1 MRKRNWNWAF
11 CNWNKEQRTKNK
23 EQGIEISIFNLFM
36 RRVVVT
42 GMGALTPIG
51 NNLESYWSNLQ
62 NGVSGAAPIT
72 KFDTTKF
79 KTNFACELKN
89 FDPKDHFDV
98 KELRKYDPF
107 SQYALVAVDE
117 AVKDSAI
124 DFDSLNKD
132 RIGVIWGS
140 GNGGIQTFQ
149 DQMKEYCEGDGT
161 PRFTPFFIPRILV
174 DIASGIISIKYGLRG
189 VNFCPVSACATSN
202 TAMIEAFNYI
212 KWGKAE
218 MIITGGSEAAINE
231 AAIGGFS
238 SAKALSTRNDSP
250 ETASRPFDVTRDGFV
265 MGEGAGAMILEEYEH
280 AIKRGAKIYAEVV
293 GGGMAADAYHLT
305 GTHPEGDGAVLGM
318 NEALREAEITAEKI
332 DYINMHAT
340 STPLG
345 DNSELIAA
353 KRVFGE
359 RHALSIS
366 ATKSMTGHLLGA
378 AGAIEG
384 IACVMALKDQLVPPT
399 INTTDIEPDFK
410 DLFDFP
416 MGKAK
421 KKDLTYAMS
430 NTFGFGGHIASIIFK
445 KFEG

>member
-1 MRKRNWNWAF
+1 
-11 CNWNKEQRTKNK
+11 
-23 EQGIEISIFNLFM
+23 M
-36 RRVVVT
+36 RRVVIT

-51 NNLESYWSNLQ
+51 NDLHTYWTNLK
-62 NGVSGAAPIT
+62 NGVSGAAEIT
-72 KFDTTKF
+72 KFDSSKH
-79 KTNFACELKN
+79 KVHFACELKD
-89 FDPKDHFDV
+89 FDAKNYFDV

-107 SQYALVAVDE
+107 SQYALIAVDE
-117 AVKDSAI
+117 ALKNGQIQLD
-124 DFDSLNKD
+124 DLNKD

-202 TAMIEAFNYI
+202 TALIEAFNYI
-212 KWGKAE
+212 KWDKAD

-231 AAIGGFS
+231 SAIGGFS
-238 SAKALSTRNDSP
+238 SAKALSTRNDDP
-250 ETASRPFDVTRDGFV
+250 KTASRPFDVTRDGFV
-265 MGEGAGAMILEEYEH
+265 MGEGAGALVLEELEH
-280 AIKRGAKIYAEVV
+280 ALKRGATIYGEVV

-318 NEALREAEITAEKI
+318 TEALREAGIQPTDI
-332 DYINMHAT
+332 DYVNMHAT
-340 STPLG
+340 STPQG

-353 KRVFGE
+353 KRVFGQ
-359 RHALSIS
+359 HSSLSIS

-384 IACVMALKDQLVPPT
+384 IACVMALKEGIVPPT
-399 INTTDIEPDFK
+399 INTTEIEPDFK
-410 DLFDFP
+410 DQFDFP
-416 MGKAK
+416 LNKGKEKAMQ
-421 KKDLTYAMS
+421 YAMS
-430 NTFGFGGHIASIIFK
+430 NTFGFGGHIASVIFK
-445 KFEG
+445 RYE

>member
-1 MRKRNWNWAF
+1 
-11 CNWNKEQRTKNK
+11 
-23 EQGIEISIFNLFM
+23 M

-51 NNLESYWSNLQ
+51 NNLATYWENMK

-72 KFDTTKF
+72 KFDTSKF
-79 KTNFACELKN
+79 KTTFACELKD
-89 FDPKDHFDV
+89 FQFSDHFDV
-98 KELRKYDPF
+98 KEMRHYDAF
-107 SQYALVAVDE
+107 SLYALVAVEE
-117 AVKDSAI
+117 AVKHGNI
-124 DFDSLNKD
+124 NFEELNKN

-149 DQMKEYCEGDGT
+149 DQMTEFCKGDGT

-174 DIASGIISIKYGLRG
+174 DIASGVISIKYGLRG

-202 TAMIEAFNYI
+202 TAIIEAFNYI
-212 KWGKAE
+212 KWNKAD

-231 AAIGGFS
+231 SAIGGFS
-238 SAKALSTRNDSP
+238 SAKALSQRNDDPKS
-250 ETASRPFDVTRDGFV
+250 ASRPFDVNRDGFV
-265 MGEGAGAMILEEYEH
+265 MGEGAGALILEELEH
-280 AIKRGAKIYAEVV
+280 ALKRGATIYGEVV

-305 GTHPEGDGAVLGM
+305 GTHPEGEGAVLGM
-318 NEALREAEITAEKI
+318 EEAMREAGIQADDI

-340 STPLG
+340 STALG

-359 RHALSIS
+359 RKSLSIS

-384 IACVMALKDQLVPPT
+384 IACVMALLDQIVPPT
-399 INTTDIEPDFK
+399 INTSEIEPDFK
-410 DLFDFP
+410 DAFDFP
-416 MGKAK
+416 LNKGKEK
-421 KKDLTYAMS
+421 KMKYAMS
-430 NTFGFGGHIASIIFK
+430 NTFGFGGHIASVIMK
-445 KFEG
+445 KFED